1 MTPPRGSSMTTW
13 HYRCG
18 PELLKAEEFSTKC
31 WKEGLGEKVENAR
44 ALTRPYASCTMNFIG
59 RLAQRLE
66 RSVYTRKVVRSNR
79 TVPTT
84 YPQQNKGRP
93 FFAPEAIAA
102 FWCRLSELCPCQG
115 KGSSNFAA
123 SLRTSLLRRLHG
135 RRVGPRATAPNFP
148 DPVPLSH
155 RRFDSARRK
164 NKRQTRPAASRYRSR
179 T

>member
-79 TVPTT
+79 TVPTMLA
-84 YPQQNKGRP
+84 RP
-93 FFAPEAIAA
+93 P
-102 FWCRLSELCPCQG
+102 
-115 KGSSNFAA
+115 
-123 SLRTSLLRRLHG
+123 TSLCCL
-135 RRVGPRATAPNFP
+135 AF
-148 DPVPLSH
+148 S
-155 RRFDSARRK
+155 
-164 NKRQTRPAASRYRSR
+164 
-179 T
+179 